1 MSFTI
6 HGVGVSAGV
15 AIGHSRLISHALLE
29 VEHYQVAPAM
39 GAEEV
44 LRFEDAVQTVR
55 QDLDEIRRGLSK
67 SAPAEMGAFIDTH
80 LMILA
85 DSSLSETP
93 KKIIRSE
100 SCNAEW
106 ALKQQLD
113 SIVVQ
118 FEEIEDDYLRERKS
132 DVV

>member
-6 HGVGVSAGV
+6 HGVGVSAGI
-15 AIGHSRLISHALLE
+15 AIGRSRLISHALLE
-29 VEHYQVAPAM
+29 VAHYQIPQDLV
-39 GAEEV
+39 AEEV
-44 LRFEDAVQTVR
+44 LRFEEAVQSVK
-55 QDLDEIRRGLSK
+55 QDLGDIRRNLSK
-67 SAPAEMGAFIDTH
+67 TAPAEMGAFIDTH